1 MKRGEEKKKY
11 HTETYTQTTMH
22 TYTKKK
28 KKYTRNATEDREI
41 NSLRQIEKKKKNER
55 KKKVTMAKKK

>member
-1 MKRGEEKKKY
+1 
-11 HTETYTQTTMH
+11 MH

-41 NSLRQIEKKKKNER
+41 NSLRQIAKKKKKNER